1 MTQAKNIR
9 KGSDIFVNDNTI
21 GDKLKTLRKG
31 QKMTQQYVADKVG
44 ITRATLSNY
53 EINRRTPDLKTLQK
67 LAGCY
72 GVGLDY
78 FGIATADEVLDL
90 LARAKEVFE
99 SDNVSKATKE
109 KIHKELMKLYLQL

>member
-1 MTQAKNIR
+1 MN
-9 KGSDIFVNDNTI
+9 NTI
-21 GDKLKTLRKG
+21 GTKLKTLRKG

-53 EINRRTPDLKTLQK
+53 EINRRTPDLRTLQK
-67 LAGCY
+67 LADCF

-90 LARAKEVFE
+90 LARAKEIFA
-99 SDNVSKATKE
+99 SDVISEERKRE
-109 KIHKELMKLYLQL
+109 VHDELMKLYLKL

>member
-1 MTQAKNIR
+1 MN
-9 KGSDIFVNDNTI
+9 NTI
-21 GDKLKTLRKG
+21 GHKLKTLRKG

-53 EINRRTPDLKTLQK
+53 EINRRTPDLRTLQK
-67 LAGCY
+67 LADCY
-72 GVGLDY
+72 GVGLEY

-99 SDNVSKATKE
+99 SDISEERKQE
-109 KIHKELMKLYLQL
+109 IHNELLKLYLKLK